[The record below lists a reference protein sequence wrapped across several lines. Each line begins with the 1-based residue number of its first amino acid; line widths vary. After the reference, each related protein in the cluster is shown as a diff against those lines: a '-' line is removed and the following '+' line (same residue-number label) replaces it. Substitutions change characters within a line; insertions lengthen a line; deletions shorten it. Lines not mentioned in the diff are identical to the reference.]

1 MEKQEYINGIHLWC
15 DLAERAA
22 IAATEGES
30 AFYDVVKSYFVPK
43 YDNKDGMALWSKEMY
58 CHIALPLAWWRHALG
73 MDDEKKFSD
82 ADVIAESRSR
92 FMSDP
97 VRFSSAILW
106 ISRTE
111 LVKGIFETATGHV
124 YEFYETQE

>member
-1 MEKQEYINGIHLWC
+1 MGKQEYINGINLWC
-15 DLAERAA
+15 DLGKRAA
-22 IAATEGES
+22 IAVTEGEN

-43 YDNKDGMALWSKEMY
+43 YDNKDGVTLWSEKMWCRAY
-58 CHIALPLAWWRHALG
+58 LPVTWWRHALG

-82 ADVIAESRSR
+82 ADVITESRSR

-111 LVKGIFETATGHV
+111 LVEGIFASAVGNL
-124 YEFYETQE
+124 YEFEEEQK